1 MQENLLRD
9 ALITLNRN
17 KTRTLLSGAAVAGG
31 VFILLISLAGFNVFY
46 NGSIGEIAK
55 LNVESV
61 VVNPLPTTKAYSG
74 FSSGREWYIDKSDI
88 DAIKLEFPNI
98 ITDSGPIYRLP
109 GLQSVQIVDG
119 ERDDAEIIAMYPGI
133 FSLMQMSM
141 DKGRFIDGLDMLHL
155 RKVCII
161 GLDLAEKWFGNNEDP
176 CGKEILVGNIMYTIV
191 GVLKKDNPFIQPFGN
206 EQNSVVL
213 PYSTAD
219 AVYKLEGELSYLVF
233 SLNMTEG
240 FEQKRED
247 ILRFLR
253 QLHKVDPD
261 DVDAVNVEGI
271 QDFSH
276 MLKTLFNGTK
286 VIIWVVFIGIII
298 SSLLGIF
305 GIMLL
310 SVRERKSEIAVR
322 LAMGAGPQ
330 EIISQFVHES
340 LVLSVSSSM
349 IGLCLAESLIAA
361 LRLLMRTGVVSDPL
375 YGPPQ
380 LSFWGILA
388 VIVVVIAGG
397 VLSGYLP
404 ARNMVERNVSELFY
418 DI

>member
-109 GLQSVQIVDG
+109 GLRSVQIVDG
-119 ERDDAEIIAMYPGI
+119 ESDDAEIIAMYPGI
-133 FSLMQMSM
+133 FSMMQMSM

-271 QDFSH
+271 QDFSQ

-286 VIIWVVFIGIII
+286 VIIWVIFIGIII

-322 LAMGAGPQ
+322 LAIGAGPQ

-361 LRLLMRTGVVSDPL
+361 LRLLMRIGVVSDPL

>member
-17 KTRTLLSGAAVAGG
+17 KTRTLLSGAAVASG

-74 FSSGREWYIDKSDI
+74 FSSGREWHIDKSDI

-109 GLQSVQIVDG
+109 GLQSVQIIDG
-119 ERDDAEIIAMYPGI
+119 ESDDAEIIAMYPGI
-133 FSLMQMSM
+133 FSMMQMSM

-213 PYSTAD
+213 PYSTVD

-271 QDFSH
+271 QDYSQ

-286 VIIWVVFIGIII
+286 VIIWVIFIGIII